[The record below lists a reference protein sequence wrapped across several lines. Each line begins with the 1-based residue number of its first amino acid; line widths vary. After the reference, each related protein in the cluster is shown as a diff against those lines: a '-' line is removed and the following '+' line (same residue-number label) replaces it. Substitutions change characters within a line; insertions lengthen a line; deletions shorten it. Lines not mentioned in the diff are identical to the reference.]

1 MQLMWEALPGNAM
14 LKTESS
20 IVTKNGYIQCAF
32 LSNSKCVAAASLITG
47 QTPLYMPALMGIN
60 LKCEHQTSL
69 FFRIINSHLAG
80 CMPPQKTGLTLISSW
95 RALASSS
102 LCTLPKLLAQPLCV
116 NLREHTDTG

>member
-1 MQLMWEALPGNAM
+1 MQLMWEALPGSAM
-14 LKTESS
+14 LKTDSS

-32 LSNSKCVAAASLITG
+32 LSNSKGVVAASLITG
-47 QTPLYMPALMGIN
+47 QTPIYVPAFMGIY

-69 FFRIINSHLAG
+69 FLRIINSHLVG

-116 NLREHTDTG
+116 NLRERTNTG